1 VPTYAAVMTVK
12 ITQLEKAFFHVAP
25 NPCHAGLD
33 GISFSNATDRDA
45 TVDLTGVPGY
55 GSVKALIVPAGK
67 DATAVPASAT
77 QEGEFAY
84 RIAVGTLK
92 PKEPAD
98 ASPRV
103 ILDY

>member
-1 VPTYAAVMTVK
+1 MPTYAAVTTVK
-12 ITQLEKAFFHVAP
+12 ITKPQAGSFQVAP
-25 NPCHAGLD
+25 HRCHAGPD
-33 GISFSNATDRDA
+33 GISFSNATDIDA

-55 GSVKALIVPAGK
+55 GSVKALIVPAGR

-77 QEGEFAY
+77 QRGEFPY
-84 RIAVGTLK
+84 RITVGALK

-103 ILDY
+103 ILDT